1 MPAGSAL
8 QQDSNHHANELEL
21 DDDELLEL
29 VGDLPQHMPAA
40 QQQPPA
46 SANMTSAAQQGKP
59 VTSFTC
65 CVWLNVCADCA
76 LMLGRV

>member
-8 QQDSNHHANELEL
+8 QQNSNHYANELEL

-29 VGDLPQHMPAA
+29 VGDLPQHPAA
-40 QQQPPA
+40 QQQPPG
-46 SANMTSAAQQGKP
+46 SANMANAAQQGKS

-65 CVWLNVCADCA
+65 FVWLNVCADCA
-76 LMLGRV
+76 LMLGRI